1 VVARVFARAADLP
14 VRSRTRMF
22 CALAL
27 GYFYY
32 ANKSAAAPFAALR
45 RLVFSE
51 LARKHSTVGPSVL
64 ALAVFQ
70 AVLVLTL
77 VDLSVRVAVLAFSV
91 EEVIPV
97 LTCSQLKRTRG
108 ARACECVH
116 TFVAL
121 PVEVAAHAKTVCT
134 MVGAPPLKRAT
145 NVAAVLP
152 RWPPHADAF

>member
-1 VVARVFARAADLP
+1 MVARVFARAADLP

-134 MVGAPPLKRAT
+134 MVGAPPLAT

>member
-1 VVARVFARAADLP
+1 MVARVFARAADLP

-27 GYFYY
+27 GYFY
-32 ANKSAAAPFAALR
+32 ANKSAAAPSAALR

-51 LARKHSTVGPSVL
+51 LARKDSTVGPSVL

-134 MVGAPPLKRAT
+134 MVGAPPLKGHECSRCTPTLAP
-145 NVAAVLP
+145 P
-152 RWPPHADAF
+152 R

>member
-1 VVARVFARAADLP
+1 MSHCFFPCSRATD
-14 VRSRTRMF
+14 
-22 CALAL
+22 
-27 GYFYY
+27 
-32 ANKSAAAPFAALR
+32 
-45 RLVFSE
+45 
-51 LARKHSTVGPSVL
+51 STVGPSVL

-108 ARACECVH
+108 ARACECVR

-134 MVGAPPLKRAT
+134 MVGAPPLCSRCTPTLAP
-145 NVAAVLP
+145 P
-152 RWPPHADAF
+152 R